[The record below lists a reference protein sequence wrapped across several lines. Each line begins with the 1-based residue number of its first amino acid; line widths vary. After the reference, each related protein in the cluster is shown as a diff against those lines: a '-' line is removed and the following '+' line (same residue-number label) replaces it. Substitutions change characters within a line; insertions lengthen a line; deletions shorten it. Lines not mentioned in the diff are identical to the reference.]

1 MKKITN
7 NKINFFK
14 KNLIKIIRKLGYEVI
29 DQNNLT
35 IPNKDK
41 KINEDISLINNR
53 ITNIPLGYIDIE
65 KKINK
70 VLIIL
75 RTFTNENKLLSQS
88 KKRIFEKEKKIYSLK
103 SLKSICL
110 NIQLAEKKF
119 TNLDFYLKVI
129 DDNSSE
135 DILKNMDDVCNQHNI
150 KFDIENLD
158 INKFE
163 SKLNFKDNKRMI
175 AHNCHIYQSKEFA
188 LKSDYDLIY
197 FLEDDYIHKEDALIE
212 MVYTYQKLSNQIND
226 GIVLCPADYPYLYQ
240 KFEPSNIVIG
250 HNRHWRLVY
259 ETLCTYMVSRETLV
273 KFLPY
278 YEEMYLNNHDPYE
291 KSLHDL
297 YKRIYCFS
305 PIPSLAMHVTNINSV
320 YGLPPLI
327 DWEKLWNKF

>member
-14 KNLIKIIRKLGYEVI
+14 KNLIKIIRKLGFEVI

-53 ITNIPLGYIDIE
+53 ITNIPLGYIDVE

-70 VLIIL
+70 ILIIL

-135 DILKNMDDVCNQHNI
+135 DVLKNMDDVCNQHNI

-226 GIVLCPADYPYLYQ
+226 GIVLCPADYPL
-240 KFEPSNIVIG
+240 FI
-250 HNRHWRLVY
+250 
-259 ETLCTYMVSRETLV
+259 
-273 KFLPY
+273 
-278 YEEMYLNNHDPYE
+278 
-291 KSLHDL
+291 
-297 YKRIYCFS
+297 
-305 PIPSLAMHVTNINSV
+305 
-320 YGLPPLI
+320 
-327 DWEKLWNKF
+327 